1 MSYKPTRFVKD
12 HSGDSGAKSA
22 AKLPAPRR
30 TIAVLLTAAFLGVFG
45 LPPAAGAEIISP
57 DVGLQA
63 TLDAVNVSIYYHPT
77 NAGYHVVVT
86 TGTEDSHSVVRFVS
100 TLAPGQ
106 DAVVSVPRGVG
117 QRALQLRLHR
127 VGDRVELQH
136 PVS

>member
-1 MSYKPTRFVKD
+1 MSYKPTRFLKGHFD
-12 HSGDSGAKSA
+12 DWGAKSTA
-22 AKLPAPRR
+22 NLPAPRS
-30 TIAVLLTAAFLGVFG
+30 TIAVLLTAAFLSVFG

-77 NAGYHVVVT
+77 SAGYHVVIT
-86 TGTEDSHSVVRFVS
+86 AGTEDLHSVVRFVS

-117 QRALQLRLHR
+117 QPALELRLYR
-127 VGDRVELQH
+127 VGDRVELQR